1 MKFLEEN
8 IVSLHAKAAT
18 PVEAIVQA
26 GSLLQKQGYVSG
38 AYVDAMINSYRK
50 NGPYFVL
57 APQIALPHARP
68 EDGVYEA
75 SVSMVQ
81 LAEPVSFG
89 NSANDPVRLVFALG
103 ASNSEEHLAVL
114 KKLMDL
120 LSDRK
125 RVESLI
131 AASSYKDIETLIRK
145 GGEEG

>member
-68 EDGVYEA
+68 EDGVVQA
-75 SVSMVQ
+75 AVSLVQ
-81 LAEPVSFG
+81 LREPVRFG
-89 NSANDPVRLVFALG
+89 HAANDPVRLVFGIA
-103 ASNSEEHLAVL
+103 
-114 KKLMDL
+114 
-120 LSDRK
+120 
-125 RVESLI
+125 
-131 AASSYKDIETLIRK
+131 AASSPQHIELVRRLSALLADETRQKQLMEVKDVESVHRWIR
-145 GGEEG
+145 EGSAP